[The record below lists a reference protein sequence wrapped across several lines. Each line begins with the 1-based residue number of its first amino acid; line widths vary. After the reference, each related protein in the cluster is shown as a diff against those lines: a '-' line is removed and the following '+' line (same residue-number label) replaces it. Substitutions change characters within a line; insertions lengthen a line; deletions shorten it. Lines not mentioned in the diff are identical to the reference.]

1 MEVFEKNGQR
11 YGYRRIAY
19 ALQEKG
25 IKINHKKVRRLMKML
40 GIRGKTRKNGK
51 YHSYKGEV
59 GTVADN
65 LLSRDF
71 HAENACEKL
80 ATDVTQ
86 FNVCTTK
93 VYLSPIMDLY
103 NNEIMSYSIS
113 LHPDLAQIREML
125 DGLSKKLPKDATPI
139 LHSDQGWQY
148 QHAEYQRYLKEHNI
162 TQSMSRKGNCMDNGA
177 MECFFGRLKVEM
189 FYGEK
194 FESVEDF
201 MQKLR
206 EYISYW
212 NNERISLKLKN
223 FSQIKRN
230 EPGWVPYSFPYNLIF
245 FVQTL
250 GVTSLRA
257 AAFASLLFS
266 DLFLFLGRREGEAD
280 LFVAGGQFVNKV
292 VVQTLLDDDD
302 QVIVPDAVKV
312 HDQLVRAAEEVDGD
326 NVLQRRPAPEKAQAH
341 DERAV
346 RQHIFRAQQ
355 HGDDEQPDADARH
368 I

>member
-1 MEVFEKNGQR
+1 
-11 YGYRRIAY
+11 
-19 ALQEKG
+19 
-25 IKINHKKVRRLMKML
+25 MKML

-51 YHSYKGEV
+51 YYSYKGEV
-59 GTVADN
+59 GRVADN

-71 HAENACEKL
+71 HAEHACEKL

-86 FNVCTTK
+86 FNVCAEK

-113 LHPDLAQIREML
+113 LHPDFAQIREML
-125 DGLSKKLPKDATPI
+125 DGLSKKLPEGATPI

-194 FESVEDF
+194 FESVDDF

-212 NNERISLKLKN
+212 NNERISLKLKGM
-223 FSQIKRN
+223 SPVGYRTHSHTI
-230 EPGWVPYSFPYNLIF
+230 
-245 FVQTL
+245 
-250 GVTSLRA
+250 
-257 AAFASLLFS
+257 
-266 DLFLFLGRREGEAD
+266 
-280 LFVAGGQFVNKV
+280 
-292 VVQTLLDDDD
+292 
-302 QVIVPDAVKV
+302 
-312 HDQLVRAAEEVDGD
+312 
-326 NVLQRRPAPEKAQAH
+326 
-341 DERAV
+341 
-346 RQHIFRAQQ
+346 
-355 HGDDEQPDADARH
+355 
-368 I
+368 